1 MLTLVSSLATKTH
14 RTLHHL
20 ETDET
25 MVRRLSHVATS
36 GMVADAD
43 PLCRVCTYAR
53 AQVPVFTTDTNGGS
67 PKSKYIMGR
76 RNWCGVRW
84 DPASGDLVFDIR
96 VEKDKGHGQTV
107 GCVVP
112 VVA

>member
-1 MLTLVSSLATKTH
+1 MCVY
-14 RTLHHL
+14 
-20 ETDET
+20 
-25 MVRRLSHVATS
+25 VR
-36 GMVADAD
+36 
-43 PLCRVCTYAR
+43 AR
-53 AQVPVFTTDTNGGS
+53 AKVPVFTTDTNGGS